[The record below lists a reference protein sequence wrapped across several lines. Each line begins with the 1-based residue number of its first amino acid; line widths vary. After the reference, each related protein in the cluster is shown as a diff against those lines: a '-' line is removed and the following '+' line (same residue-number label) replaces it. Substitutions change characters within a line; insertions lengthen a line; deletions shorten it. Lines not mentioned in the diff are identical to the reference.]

1 MTNNLG
7 TQITCSRRYYSS
19 QRFCA
24 GKLACCDHCVHHKLV
39 RASVATRSFIE
50 GMMRSWRRLTTRQ
63 RWLVGAPPGASAV
76 SLAAIL
82 FRGQISDWII
92 IASLIGAFAMSIV
105 AARLRAEDSMLNP
118 QRFAG
123 KLRYDDTT
131 GRARLVDPA
140 PSIKTD

>member
-1 MTNNLG
+1 
-7 TQITCSRRYYSS
+7 
-19 QRFCA
+19 
-24 GKLACCDHCVHHKLV
+24 
-39 RASVATRSFIE
+39 
-50 GMMRSWRRLTTRQ
+50 MRSWRRLTTRQ

-82 FRGQISDWII
+82 FRGQVSDWII

-105 AARLRAEDSMLNP
+105 AAWLRAEDSMLNP